1 MSFKRTAI
9 YSTLSAICLGAPI
22 QSMAQGPAMLEEVV
36 VTARKKEE
44 SLQSTPVAVTALSE
58 DMMYTMQVTE
68 IGDLRRTT
76 PNLSIL
82 QGGTGSSALVFTS
95 IRGAGQVAPG
105 GGADAAVG
113 TYIDGVYYARP
124 TGGNLNMLDVAQA
137 EILRGPQGTLFGR
150 NTTGGALNIVTNNPT
165 GEFDGYIAGEVGNY
179 SRYQGEA
186 VINVPIM
193 GQELAARVAVRYTER
208 DGYGDYKPYSDS
220 NGFYWEGLN
229 QEGGKVDEDTNVRGK
244 ILWAPS
250 DSTFQLLVGGWYG
263 KIEDTGQRTQVQA
276 INSNF
281 GLGPLGTTG
290 SLFAAAGFDPN
301 NFISQQKEG
310 DAYWNMD
317 NTSGAKADEFDDGP
331 LSKPESSNENKGGF
345 IDFSIELGDYFL
357 KSITAYG
364 ENTSTGA
371 VDLDGTPL
379 NLLTFNSIWDQDQW
393 SQEFQLSSSWG
404 ELDWIAGAYYF
415 TEDSSELSRSR
426 AFGALNEYLLTAFP
440 LEVVAPVNAGSDSDF
455 TNESAGAFF
464 QGNYELTDALRV
476 TAGFR
481 YTWDTRDVT
490 FQGLAPENGGVYDP
504 TLGGTG
510 NCVVLNAGGQ
520 VDNPGTCKKSDSAD
534 FDYPAWILSL
544 DYQVSDGMFV
554 YAKTSGASMSG
565 GWNVR
570 ATVVPAFEPEDVY
583 DVEVG
588 FKSDFLDNT
597 MRLNGAFFYMW
608 ADDQQRTV
616 NEWDSVT
623 QSTTQYV
630 RNASSSESYGGE
642 LEFSWAPW
650 EGMTISSSLAYLDS
664 EYQDYDIV
672 EGITT
677 GPNAGQSV
685 VVDHSNENAPLAPEW
700 TASIAATQF
709 FQTGMGELELHL
721 DYSWVDDT
729 WFADSTVVPGE
740 SEEVQAYQREGQAYW
755 AIPSYGLLNGLV
767 RLRTNDEHWE
777 LTVWGRN
784 LADEEYFTGVANFY
798 SAFGTANWFEGDPR
812 TYGAT
817 VRYNW

>member
-9 YSTLSAICLGAPI
+9 YTTLSAICLGAPI
-22 QSMAQGPAMLEEVV
+22 QSMAQGNSMMLEEVI
-36 VTARKKEE
+36 VTARKQEE

-58 DMMYTMQVTE
+58 TMMYSMQVME

-82 QGGTGSSALVFTS
+82 TGGTGSSALVFTS

-150 NTTGGALNIVTNNPT
+150 NTTGGAINVITNDPT
-165 GEFDGYIAGEVGNY
+165 GEFEGYIAGEVGNY
-179 SRYQGEA
+179 GRYQGEG
-186 VINVPIM
+186 VLNVPIM
-193 GQELAARVAVRYTER
+193 GEELAARVAVRYTEH
-208 DGYGDYKPYSDS
+208 DGYGDYKPYSDPD
-220 NGFYWEGLN
+220 GFYWEGLN
-229 QEGGKVDEDTNVRGK
+229 QEGSKLEEDTNVRAK
-244 ILWAPS
+244 ILWAPA
-250 DSTFQLLVGGWYG
+250 DQNFQATLGGWYG
-263 KIEDTGQRTQVQA
+263 KMKDSGQRTQVQA
-276 INSNF
+276 INSDF
-281 GLGPLGTTG
+281 PLGPLGTTG
-290 SLFAAAGFDPN
+290 SLMAAAGFNPD
-301 NFISQQKEG
+301 NFIKQQKEG

-317 NTSGAKADEFDDGP
+317 NTSGPKADSFDDAK
-331 LSKPESSNENKGGF
+331 LAKPESSNENKGGF
-345 IDFSIELGDYFL
+345 LDFSIELGDYYL

-379 NLLTFNSIWDQDQW
+379 NLLTFNSVWDQDQW

-415 TEDSSELSRSR
+415 NENSSELSRSR
-426 AFGALNEYLLTAFP
+426 AFGAINEYLVPGFP
-440 LEVVAPVNAGSDSDF
+440 LAAVAPVNAGSDGQFENTS
-455 TNESAGAFF
+455 TGAFF
-464 QGNYELTDALRV
+464 QGNYQINDALRA
-476 TAGFR
+476 TAGVR
-481 YTWDTRDVT
+481 YTWDKREVT
-490 FQGLAPENGGVYDP
+490 YSGLAPENGGVYDP
-504 TLGGTG
+504 ALG
-510 NCVVLNAGGQ
+510 NCVVENAGGTL
-520 VDNPGTCKKSDSAD
+520 DKPGVCKATNDED

-544 DYQVSDGMFV
+544 DYQINDGLFV

-570 ATVVPAFEPEDVY
+570 STVSPAFDPEDVY
-583 DVEVG
+583 DVEFG

-597 MRLNGAFFYMW
+597 LRVNGAIFYMW

-616 NEWDSVT
+616 NEWDPVT
-623 QSTTQYV
+623 SSTTQYV
-630 RNASSSESYGGE
+630 RNASSSESYGVE
-642 LEFSWAPW
+642 LELSWVPW

-664 EYQDYDIV
+664 EYQDYKIE
-672 EGITT
+672 EGITS

-685 VVDHSNENAPLAPEW
+685 TVDHSGENAPLAPEY
-700 TASIAATQF
+700 TASISATQF
-709 FQTGMGELELHL
+709 IQTGVGELELHL
-721 DYSWVDDT
+721 DYAWVDDT

-740 SEEVQAYQREGQAYW
+740 SEETQAYQAAAQEFW
-755 AIPSYGLLNGLV
+755 AIPSYGLLNGVV
-767 RLRTNDEHWE
+767 RLRSNDEHWE
-777 LTVWGRN
+777 FSVWGRN

-798 SAFGTANWFEGDPR
+798 GAFGTANWFEGNPR
-812 TYGAT
+812 TYGAS